1 MPVRVADM
9 VFFYESID
17 PAPQAMLSVELMG
30 KIDTGS
36 LPSFFLQRLRADKG
50 MSCSGFSDKAEKKAL
65 DLIGKDPE
73 FKGKNA
79 VEAAH
84 AEPAD
89 VGGCKGLKIR
99 AKGQRPQGP
108 PLVAEAYVASDG
120 ETMYVFS
127 LRNPADTFDKNVDVY
142 HKAISTLRLAA
153 AK

>member
-1 MPVRVADM
+1 
-9 VFFYESID
+9 
-17 PAPQAMLSVELMG
+17 
-30 KIDTGS
+30 
-36 LPSFFLQRLRADKG
+36 
-50 MSCSGFSDKAEKKAL
+50 MSCSGFSDKAEKRAV

-84 AEPAD
+84 AESVA
-89 VGGCKGLKIR
+89 VGGCKGLRIS
-99 AKGQRPQGP
+99 AKGQRAQGF

-127 LRNPADTFDKNVDVY
+127 LRNPAENFDKNVDVF